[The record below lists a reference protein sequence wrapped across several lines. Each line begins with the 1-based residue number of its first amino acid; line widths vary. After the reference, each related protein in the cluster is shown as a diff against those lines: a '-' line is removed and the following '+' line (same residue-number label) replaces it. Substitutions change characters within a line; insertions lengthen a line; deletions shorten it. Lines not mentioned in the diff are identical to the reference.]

1 MGVNRL
7 STGVWRVTVPGIQ
20 KRMRWEESVFALLDD
35 LEQQAEGLALAER
48 DAEVADLS
56 VAEYARI
63 GMGARLH
70 ASAGRELRIRLL
82 GGHRVTGRLARVGAD
97 WLLLV
102 DGDHEWIVRHAAMLT
117 VAGASDRAHGEETWS
132 VVDRLSLG
140 ALLRRLSAQNDRC
153 LVHFVDDQQVEGRV
167 GRVGRDFLELYVGE
181 GAERTL
187 HVVPVD
193 TVAALQGRQ
202 G

>member
-1 MGVNRL
+1 MG
-7 STGVWRVTVPGIQ
+7 S
-20 KRMRWEESVFALLDD
+20 RMTWEESMCALFDD
-35 LEQQAEGLALAER
+35 LEQQAEGLALAAR
-48 DAEVADLS
+48 DTEVAELT

-70 ASAGRELRIRLL
+70 ASSGQDLRIRLV
-82 GGHRVTGRLARVGAD
+82 GGRLVSGRLARVGQD

-102 DGDHEWIVRHAAMLT
+102 EGSQEWIVRHAAILT
-117 VAGASDRAHGEETWS
+117 VTGASRRAHSEETWS

-140 ALLRRLSAQNDRC
+140 ALLRRLSAQGETC
-153 LVHFVDDQQVEGRV
+153 MVHFVDDQQLEGRV

-181 GAERTL
+181 GSQRTL
-187 HVVPVD
+187 QVVPVG
-193 TVAALQGRQ
+193 TVAALQGRH